1 MSATIVLRGVRKLF
15 GQVRALDE
23 LNLEVDSGVIGLLG
37 PNGSGKSTLIKLI
50 AGQLRPD
57 AGTVSLWGR
66 DPFSSPEIF
75 ADLGLCPEQDRF
87 YEDMRGLEFV
97 TALTRLQG
105 FSGADARE
113 HAKRALSRVGME
125 PYASKRMREMSR
137 GMRQRTKIAQ
147 AIAHDPA
154 LVLLDEPLSGTDPVA
169 RADLISLI
177 RELGDEGRCVLVSS
191 HVLHEVESMT
201 REVVVIR
208 NGRLRAQGD
217 ITRLRGLLDGRPYR
231 IRLGLADDG
240 RPAEGEARRL
250 AAALIGTSLVAA
262 ATILDHRAIEIT
274 TTDLDAACREVP
286 RLASELGLTL
296 SSFTSPD
303 ADLESLYR
311 YLVQR

>member
-1 MSATIVLRGVRKLF
+1 MSATIALRGVRKLF

-23 LNLEVDSGVIGLLG
+23 LDLELDSGVIGLLG
-37 PNGSGKSTLIKLI
+37 PNGSGKSTMIKLI

-57 AGTVSLWGR
+57 AGDVRLWGH
-66 DPFSSPEIF
+66 DPFKSPEVF
-75 ADLGLCPEQDRF
+75 RDLGLCPEQDRF

-105 FSGADARE
+105 FRAAEARE
-113 HAKRALSRVGME
+113 RATRALGRVGME
-125 PYASKRMREMSR
+125 PYAGKRMREMSR

-169 RADLISLI
+169 RADLIQLI
-177 RELGDEGRCVLVSS
+177 RELGDEGRCVIVSS

-208 NGRLRAQGD
+208 HGRLRAQGD
-217 ITRLRGLLDGRPYR
+217 ITRLRGLLGDRPYR
-231 IRLGLADDG
+231 IRLGLMSDG
-240 RPAEGEARRL
+240 DNAVAEARRL
-250 AAALIGTSLVAA
+250 AAALIGGALVEAA
-262 ATILDHRAIEIT
+262 SIIDGAVEIT
-274 TTDLDAACREVP
+274 TTDLDAACREIP
-286 RLASELGLTL
+286 TIARDLDLTL
-296 SSFTSPD
+296 ASFTSPD

>member
-23 LNLEVDSGVIGLLG
+23 LDLEVDSGVIGLLG
-37 PNGSGKSTLIKLI
+37 PNGSGKSTMIKLI

-57 AGTVSLWGR
+57 AGVVRLWGL
-66 DPFSSPEIF
+66 DPFTSPEVF
-75 ADLGLCPEQDRF
+75 RDLGLCPEQDHF
-87 YEDMRGLEFV
+87 YEDMRGLDLV
-97 TALTRLQG
+97 AALTRLQG
-105 FSGADARE
+105 FSSAEARE
-113 HAKRALSRVGME
+113 RAKRAIARVGME
-125 PYASKRMREMSR
+125 PYADKRMREMSR

-169 RADLISLI
+169 RADLIRLI
-177 RELGDEGRCVLVSS
+177 RELGDEGRCVIVSS

-208 NGRLRAQGD
+208 HGRLRAQGD
-217 ITRLRGLLDGRPYR
+217 ITRLRGLLGGRPYR
-231 IRLGLADDG
+231 IRLGLMSTGDN
-240 RPAEGEARRL
+240 AEGEARRL
-250 AAALIGTSLVAA
+250 AAALIGSPLIEAA
-262 ATILDHRAIEIT
+262 AIIDGAAVEIT
-274 TTDLDAACREVP
+274 TTDLDAACREIP
-286 RLASELGLTL
+286 RRARELALTL

>member
-1 MSATIVLRGVRKLF
+1 MSATIALRGVRKLF

-23 LNLEVDSGVIGLLG
+23 LDLEIDAGVIGLLG
-37 PNGSGKSTLIKLI
+37 PNGSGKSTMIKLI

-57 AGTVSLWGR
+57 AGEVRLWGH
-66 DPFSSPEIF
+66 DPFTHPEVF
-75 ADLGLCPEQDRF
+75 RDLGLCPEQDRF

-105 FSGADARE
+105 FSRADARTRAE
-113 HAKRALSRVGME
+113 RALARVGME
-125 PYASKRMREMSR
+125 AYADKRMREMSR

-169 RADLISLI
+169 RADLIALI
-177 RELGDEGRCVLVSS
+177 RDLGEEGRCVLISS

-208 NGRLRAQGD
+208 HGRLRAQGD

-231 IRLGLADDG
+231 IRLGLRGSRGDATGD
-240 RPAEGEARRL
+240 ARRL
-250 AAALIGTSLVAA
+250 ASALIGSDLVAA
-262 ATILDHRAIEIT
+262 AAIIDGDAVEIT
-274 TTDLDAACREVP
+274 TTDLDAACRQIP
-286 RLASELGLTL
+286 KLAQDLQLTL
-296 SSFTSPD
+296 TSFTSPD